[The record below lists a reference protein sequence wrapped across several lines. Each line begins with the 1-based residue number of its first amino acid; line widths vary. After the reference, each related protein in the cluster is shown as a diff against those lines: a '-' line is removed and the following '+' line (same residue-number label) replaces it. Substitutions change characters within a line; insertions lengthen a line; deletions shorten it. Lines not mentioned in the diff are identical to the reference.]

1 MESSSGGHNLPKIQV
16 FRPTMDEFK
25 NFPRFIEY
33 IELQGAHKAGLA
45 KVTKFIYSYWITF
58 LLPFNWM
65 NCIQNLFNIFCVEI
79 TYGHG

>member
-1 MESSSGGHNLPKIQV
+1 LLNLIVLVYSISVYIVFYFNYELKMESSSGGHNLPKIQV

-45 KVTKFIYSYWITF
+45 KVTKFIYSY
-58 LLPFNWM
+58 
-65 NCIQNLFNIFCVEI
+65 
-79 TYGHG
+79 